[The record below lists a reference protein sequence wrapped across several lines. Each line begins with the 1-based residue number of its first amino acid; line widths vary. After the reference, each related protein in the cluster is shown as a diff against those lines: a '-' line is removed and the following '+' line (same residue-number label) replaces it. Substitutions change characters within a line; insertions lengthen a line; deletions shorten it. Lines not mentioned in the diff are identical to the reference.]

1 MSLKSMNSMDW
12 SVHPHV
18 RGADVGHA
26 AYEDVARRFI
36 PTCVGQMFVA
46 WKVDC
51 TITGSSPRAWGR
63 FAGEVVF
70 HGMVSGSSP
79 RAWGRFHGF
88 TAGHIR
94 LRFIPTCV
102 GQMYPNGVFETNIY
116 GSSPRAWGRCFSLL
130 ASSMIHTVHPHVRGA
145 DAPEAVPWGLLG
157 RFIPTCVGQINGAR
171 FVCHAVNGSSPR
183 AWGRFQNGMVA
194 EFYIP
199 VHPHVRGADAHARR
213 AQPSQKR
220 FIPTCVGQIAG
231 LTT

>member
-1 MSLKSMNSMDW
+1 MKKLVN
-12 SVHPHV
+12 
-18 RGADVGHA
+18 
-26 AYEDVARRFI
+26 ED
-36 PTCVGQMFVA
+36 
-46 WKVDC
+46 
-51 TITGSSPRAWGR
+51 GSSPRAWGR
-63 FAGEVVF
+63 W
-70 HGMVSGSSP
+70 HGSCPPALWRG
-79 RAWGRFHGF
+79 
-88 TAGHIR
+88 
-94 LRFIPTCV
+94 FIPTCV